1 MAKRRRVGNLL
12 ALAVLSVVVQRP
24 MHPYEMASVIRARG
38 KDQDMQVKW
47 GSFYTVVRNLER
59 HGLLEATGSAREG
72 ARPERTV
79 YRITEAGREEL
90 ADWAREL
97 VGTPEQEHPSFEA
110 GLSVMAVLG
119 PDEVVELL
127 RGRLELVQAEIERRR
142 AQLAAEG
149 AQIPRLFLL
158 ESEYDLAVREAEAT
172 WVRALL
178 DDLASGAFPG
188 LDQWRAYQATGEIP
202 QDLTD
207 IAERGAP

>member
-12 ALAVLSVVVQRP
+12 ALAVLSVVVTRP

-38 KDQDMQVKW
+38 KDEDMPIKW
-47 GSFYTVVRNLER
+47 GSLYTVVGNLEK
-59 HGLLEATGSAREG
+59 HGLIEDAGSSREG

-97 VGTPEQEHPSFEA
+97 VGTPQQEHLSFEA
-110 GLSVMAVLG
+110 GLSVMGILG
-119 PDEVVELL
+119 PDEVISLLGVRLSHVE
-127 RGRLELVQAEIERRR
+127 AEILRRR
-142 AQLAAEG
+142 AALEHDA

-158 ESEYDLAVREAEAT
+158 ENEYDLAVREAEAS

-178 DDLASGAFPG
+178 EELTSGAFSG
-188 LDQWRAYQATGEIP
+188 LDAWRAFLATGEMS
-202 QDLTD
+202 
-207 IAERGAP
+207 